1 VVQTREALAA
11 LGSLAQETR
20 LSLYR
25 LLVKRG
31 PEGLSAGA
39 IAEAL
44 GVPASSLSFHLHQ
57 LMHAGLI
64 TQVRQ
69 SRQLIYAGNFG
80 RMNAL
85 VAYLTENCCG
95 GASCAP
101 VCDVPSD
108 ASAKRRTAAVRSPRR
123 TAGRPR

>member
-1 VVQTREALAA
+1 MKTGDAIAA

-20 LSLYR
+20 LAVYR
-25 LLVKRG
+25 RLVKAG
-31 PEGLSAGA
+31 PDGLSAGA
-39 IAEAL
+39 IAEEL

-64 TQVRQ
+64 TQERR
-69 SRQLIYAGNFG
+69 SRQLIYSARFD

-101 VCDVPSD
+101 GFDEARRMEGVTRE
-108 ASAKRRTAAVRSPRR
+108 ASARARRR
-123 TAGRPR
+123 

>member
-1 VVQTREALAA
+1 MGMKTQDAIAG

-20 LSLYR
+20 LGIYR

-31 PEGLSAGA
+31 PEGLPAGA

-44 GVPASSLSFHLHQ
+44 EVPDSSLSFHLHQ

-64 TQVRQ
+64 TQERR
-69 SRQLIYAGNFG
+69 SRQLIYAANYD

-101 VCDVPSD
+101 VCDVPSRD
-108 ASAKRRTAAVRSPRR
+108 EGVKREAVARARR
-123 TAGRPR
+123 R

>member
-1 VVQTREALAA
+1 MHTREALAA

-31 PEGLSAGA
+31 PECLSAGA

-44 GVPASSLSFHLHQ
+44 DVPASSLSFHLHQ

-101 VCDVPSD
+101 VCDVPSA
-108 ASAKRRTAAVRSPRR
+108 ASATRRTAAVKPARR

>member
-1 VVQTREALAA
+1 MKTSEAIAA

-20 LSLYR
+20 LAVYR

-31 PEGLSAGA
+31 PEGMPAGE
-39 IAEAL
+39 IGDEL

-64 TQVRQ
+64 TQERR
-69 SRQLIYAGNFG
+69 SRQLIYAARFD

-101 VCDVPSD
+101 ACDVPRSVEGARRE
-108 ASAKRRTAAVRSPRR
+108 ASARTRR
-123 TAGRPR
+123 G

>member
-1 VVQTREALAA
+1 MKNTEAVAA
-11 LGSLAQETR
+11 LGSLAQQTR

-44 GVPASSLSFHLHQ
+44 DVPASSLSFHLHQ

-64 TQVRQ
+64 SQERR
-69 SRQLIYAGNFG
+69 SRQLIYAGNFE

-95 GASCAP
+95 AASCAP
-101 VCDVPSD
+101 VCEVPARGTRPRRA
-108 ASAKRRTAAVRSPRR
+108 ASARLPRR
-123 TAGRPR
+123 

>member
-1 VVQTREALAA
+1 MKRDDAIAA
-11 LGSLAQETR
+11 LGSLAQDTR
-20 LSLYR
+20 LSVYR

-39 IAEAL
+39 IAQAL
-44 GVPASSLSFHLHQ
+44 DVPASSLSFHLHQ

-64 TQVRQ
+64 TQERQ
-69 SRQLIYAGNFG
+69 SRQLIYAASYQ

-101 VCDVPSD
+101 VCEVPPRAEGAIRE
-108 ASAKRRTAAVRSPRR
+108 ASARARRR
-123 TAGRPR
+123 

>member
-1 VVQTREALAA
+1 MKTGDAIAA

-20 LSLYR
+20 LSVYR

-31 PEGLSAGA
+31 QEGLPAGA

-44 GVPASSLSFHLHQ
+44 EVPASSLSFHLHQ

-64 TQVRQ
+64 TQERQ
-69 SRQLIYAGNFG
+69 SRQLIYAASYD

-101 VCDVPSD
+101 VCEIPARPEGAIRE
-108 ASAKRRTAAVRSPRR
+108 ASARARRR
-123 TAGRPR
+123 

>member
-1 VVQTREALAA
+1 MHTREALAA

-20 LSLYR
+20 LSVYR

-31 PEGLSAGA
+31 PQGLSAGA

-44 GVPASSLSFHLHQ
+44 DVPASSLSFHLHQ

-64 TQVRQ
+64 TQVRR

-101 VCDVPSD
+101 VCDVRSD
-108 ASAKRRTAAVRSPRR
+108 ASGARRTASPRR
-123 TAGRPR
+123 TGGRPR